1 MRVLVTRAAQ
11 SATKTAQRLRVM
23 GHEPL
28 LLPLRRPLHDSA
40 TAAAALATT
49 SGAIAVTS
57 AEAIRVISA
66 LEEQLRPHLARP
78 LFAVGETTAE
88 EARKLGFRSVAS
100 SNGNGRDLADLV
112 GIFADLVAAQG
123 TDRLLYLAGLPRA
136 ETFEAGLRQRGI
148 HFSVAECYRMQPA
161 APSPAEIEAIF
172 SGRKPEV
179 ILFYSRQTAED
190 FFGAPELRSALPE
203 DSGIRLL
210 CLSEA
215 VAQAIPAALK
225 KNVMIS
231 PMADEKSLLSLL

>member
-1 MRVLVTRAAQ
+1 MRVLVTRPAH
-11 SATKTAQRLRVM
+11 SAEKTAQRLRDM

-28 LLPLRRPLHDSA
+28 LLQLRRPLHDSA
-40 TAAAALATT
+40 AAAAALAGT

-66 LEEQLRPHLARP
+66 LEEQLGPHLARP

-88 EARKLGFRSVAS
+88 EARKLGFRAVAS
-100 SNGNGRDLADLV
+100 SKGNGRDLADLV
-112 GIFADLVAAQG
+112 AAQG
-123 TDRLLYLAGLPRA
+123 AGHLLYLAGLPRA

-148 HFSVAECYRMQPA
+148 RFSVAECYRMQPV

-172 SGRKPEV
+172 SGRRPEV

-190 FFGAPELRSALPE
+190 FFGVPELRSALSE
-203 DSGIRLL
+203 ESGIRLL

-215 VAQAIPAALK
+215 VAEAIPTALK
-225 KNVMIS
+225 KSVMIS
-231 PMADEKSLLSLL
+231 PMTDEKSLLSLL

>member
-1 MRVLVTRAAQ
+1 MRVLVTRPAH
-11 SATKTAQRLRVM
+11 SATKTAQRLRDM

-40 TAAAALATT
+40 AAAAALART

-57 AEAIRVISA
+57 AEAIRVVAA

-100 SNGNGRDLADLV
+100 SKGNGRDLADLV
-112 GIFADLVAAQG
+112 GDFVDLAAAQG
-123 TDRLLYLAGLPRA
+123 ADRLLYLAGLPRA

-148 HFSVAECYRMQPA
+148 RFSVAECYRMQPV
-161 APSPAEIEAIF
+161 APGPAEIGAIF
-172 SGRKPEV
+172 SGRRPEV

-190 FFGAPELRSALPE
+190 FFRVPELRSALPE
-203 DSGIRLL
+203 ESGIRLI

-215 VAQAIPAALK
+215 VAEAIPAALRK
-225 KNVMIS
+225 SVMIS
-231 PMADEKSLLSLL
+231 PMTDEKSLLSLL